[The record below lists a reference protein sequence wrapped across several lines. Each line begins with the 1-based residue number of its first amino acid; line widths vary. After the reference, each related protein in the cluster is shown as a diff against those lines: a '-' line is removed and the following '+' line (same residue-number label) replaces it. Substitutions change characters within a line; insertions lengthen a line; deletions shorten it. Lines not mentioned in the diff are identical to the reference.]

1 MPRGFQSVFRTEG
14 FPVIS
19 RIKSIFQA
27 EEPEIEEKA
36 SRIYDLLPKRDC
48 GACGYDTCYECALAI
63 AKGEAPPDACR
74 IVGKKVAPQI
84 KKIMGR

>member
-1 MPRGFQSVFRTEG
+1 MPRGFQSIFRTEE

-19 RIKSIFQA
+19 RIKSIFRA

-63 AKGEAPPDACR
+63 ARGEAPPDACR

-84 KKIMGR
+84 EGIVRR